1 MTDPVTGTIRLT
13 QPTVGGDAGSWGTI
27 LNSNLSYTDTAING
41 ITAITLSSST
51 YTLPA
56 AGDVND
62 QARSAWYSF
71 SGSPGANCTVTLPAN
86 KKIGI
91 ASNAVTGGYSV
102 ILTTGS
108 GNTITI
114 DNGSTVMF
122 YCDGTNVALVPWG
135 SPGTVPAISVSGA
148 TTLTSAQKGS
158 YVQITANSSY
168 ILGLPTPVGH
178 AGNTYLLNFL
188 SGTGTA
194 TLSTPA
200 GSITGGYGL
209 NTSTALYVKGPVFQ
223 IVSDGTNWVTQGNA
237 AVAATTISATGAVT
251 FGSTLNVTGSTSFA
265 GNVTVAGT
273 LNAGV
278 LSGTSTTSSLSVG
291 GTSNF
296 VGSATFSSNVN
307 ALGTLTAAVIDVTGT
322 SSLVGNV
329 TAGANVIV
337 TGTVTSAGEKNTG
350 TATMAVLDVTGTS
363 SQVGNATFGSDIIA
377 TGTVTSAGAK
387 NTGTSTMAV
396 LDVTG
401 TSSQVGAGT
410 FGAALTVVG
419 TVTASADIQA
429 TGTVTSG
436 GAKNTGT
443 STMAVLDVTGT
454 SSQVGNATFGA
465 NVITTGTTTMAVLDV
480 TGTSSQVGNATFGGN
495 VTVTSTVTDAGE
507 KNTGTSTM
515 AVLDVTGT
523 SSQVGLAIFGA
534 NQQITGTST
543 MAVLDVTGTSSQV
556 GNATFGAAI
565 NVTGTGTFSNPVDG
579 LAGFDSIGTGSPG
592 SGVLGYNVTASGSAG
607 IANQTLTNLASLVVA
622 PGIWFVSGSVNI
634 SFTGNLSAYY
644 NGLGT
649 ASGTIGH
656 DQVTLIGIAG
666 SNANLQMPFSTWIYR
681 ATATTTFYG
690 MAQCGYSSGTA
701 TGNCSMAA
709 VCIG

>member
-1 MTDPVTGTIRLT
+1 MTDPVTGTLRLT
-13 QPTVGGDAGSWGTI
+13 QPTVGGDSGSWGTI
-27 LNSNLSYTDTAING
+27 LNSNLAYTDTGVNG
-41 ITAITLSSST
+41 ITSISLSSNT
-51 YTLPA
+51 YTLEA
-56 AGDVND
+56 AGDSGD
-62 QARSAWYSF
+62 QARAAWYSF
-71 SGSPGANCTVTLPAN
+71 TGSPGANCTVTLPAN
-86 KKIGI
+86 DKIGI
-91 ASNAVTGGYSV
+91 ASNSVSGGYAV

-108 GNTITI
+108 GNTVTI

-122 YCDGTNVALVPWG
+122 YCDGTNVNLVPWG
-135 SPGTVPAISVSGA
+135 SPGTLPALSVSSA
-148 TTLTSAQKGS
+148 STLTVAEKGS
-158 YVQITANSSY
+158 YVEVALSGNY
-168 ILGLPTPVGH
+168 IIGLPTPVGH
-178 AGNTYLLNFL
+178 AGDSYLINFL
-188 SGTGTA
+188 SGSGTA

-209 NTSTALYVKGPVFQ
+209 GTKTSLYVAGPVFM

-237 AVAATTISATGAVT
+237 AVAATTVSATGAVT

-296 VGSATFSSNVN
+296 VGSATFSSSIND
-307 ALGTLTAAVIDVTGT
+307 LGTLTAAVIDVTGT

-337 TGTVTSAGEKNTG
+337 TGTVTDAGE
-350 TATMAVLDVTGTS
+350 
-363 SQVGNATFGSDIIA
+363 
-377 TGTVTSAGAK
+377 K

-401 TSSQVGAGT
+401 TSSLAGAGT

-429 TGTVTSG
+429 TGTVSSG

-480 TGTSSQVGNATFGGN
+480 TGTSSQVGAATFGGN

-523 SSQVGLAIFGA
+523 SSQVGNATFAGNVITSGTTTSAVLD
-534 NQQITGTST
+534 ITGTSSLVGNVIMSGTGT

-556 GNATFGAAI
+556 GAATFGGA
-565 NVTGTGTFSNPVDG
+565 VTVAGTSTFSKAIDG
-579 LAGFDSIGTGSPG
+579 IAGYLSIGTGTPG
-592 SGVLGYNVTASGSAG
+592 SGVIGYNIASGGTLG
-607 IANQTLTNLASLVVA
+607 IANQTITSLCQIAVP
-622 PGIWFVSGSVNI
+622 PGIWLLTGAFGV
-634 SFTGNLSAYY
+634 SFTGTLTAYY
-644 NGLGT
+644 NGIGT
-649 ASGTIGH
+649 T
-656 DQVTLIGIAG
+656 
-666 SNANLQMPFSTWIYR
+666 SNAFTNDVVTVIGGSVSNASTLYPFSPWIIQT
-681 ATATTTFYG
+681 TATTTFYALG
-690 MAQCGYSSGTA
+690 QAGYSGGTA
-701 TGNCSMAA
+701 TGYSAIRG

>member
-27 LNSNLSYTDTAING
+27 LNSNLAYTDTAING
-41 ITAITLSSST
+41 ITSISLTSNT
-51 YTLPA
+51 YTLEA
-56 AGDVND
+56 TGDSGD
-62 QARSAWYSF
+62 QARSEWYSF
-71 SGSPGANCTVTLPAN
+71 TGSPGANCTVTLPAN
-86 KKIGI
+86 TKVGI
-91 ASNAVTGGYSV
+91 ASNGVTGGYSV
-102 ILTTGS
+102 IMTTGS
-108 GNTITI
+108 GTTVSI

-122 YCDGTNVALVPWG
+122 YCDGTNVKLVPWG
-135 SPGTVPAISVSGA
+135 SPGTLPALSVSGA
-148 TTLTSAQKGS
+148 TTLTTSEKGS
-158 YVQITANSSY
+158 YVEVAINSNY
-168 ILGLPTPVGH
+168 ILGLPTPVNN
-178 AGNTYLLNFL
+178 AGDSYLINFL

-209 NTSTALYVKGPVFQ
+209 GTKTALYVAGPVFM

-237 AVAATTISATGAVT
+237 AVTATTISATGAVT

-307 ALGTLTAAVIDVTGT
+307 ALGTITAAVIDVTGT

-387 NTGTSTMAV
+387 NTGTA
-396 LDVTG
+396 
-401 TSSQVGAGT
+401 
-410 FGAALTVVG
+410 
-419 TVTASADIQA
+419 
-429 TGTVTSG
+429 
-436 GAKNTGT
+436 
-443 STMAVLDVTGT
+443 TMAVLDVTGT

-465 NVITTGTTTMAVLDV
+465 NIIATG
-480 TGTSSQVGNATFGGN
+480 
-495 VTVTSTVTDAGE
+495 TVTSAGE
-507 KNTGTSTM
+507 KNTGTATM

-565 NVTGTGTFSNPVDG
+565 NVGGTSTFTAAIDPLSGIYGITTNALVSGEIGYVTTGTLGPSAIGALTNLGSIVLGPGAWLLSGCIALYPTGTGNLINCGFS
-579 LAGFDSIGTGSPG
+579 GTS
-592 SGVLGYNVTASGSAG
+592 T
-607 IANQTLTNLASLVVA
+607 
-622 PGIWFVSGSVNI
+622 
-634 SFTGNLSAYY
+634 SFTVGQPTVLEGVTFINYQQYPVPNLIV
-644 NGLGT
+644 N
-649 ASGTIGH
+649 
-656 DQVTLIGIAG
+656 
-666 SNANLQMPFSTWIYR
+666 N
-681 ATATTTFYG
+681 TATTTYYG
-690 MAQCGYSSGTA
+690 LAQMGYTTGTGSA
-701 TGNCSMAA
+701 SLIYQT
-709 VCIG
+709 VRIG